1 MKRLAPLLLIV
12 LSLFISPFAW
22 SQDGQDANSAQQ
34 AETWRNF
41 SNLIATMEH
50 VRDEL
55 GQARQ
60 VLSAAQFEG
69 ERKEAEAEVERLS
82 NELSSLQMAWELWA
96 TGGVDLQL
104 FTPSAQQQEKKFDW
118 REELQS
124 VFEPII
130 VEMRRLTERP
140 RKIERLRSEHA
151 YLQQRLTAADEA
163 LKSVNGY
170 HIKAPTPDLV
180 AAFSNLE
187 GRWQRRRDDLQTRI
201 DLVNFELQELMA
213 PKSDQEGEA
222 IETLKQLFTG
232 RLLNLLLAVLAGAV
246 VYGLFWQLNQLY
258 ARYLMRRGHSPQF
271 LTRVVHLSLVL
282 IASLLALL
290 AGMSVLYAQGDWILL
305 GLMIIILAGLVLVL
319 QRSLPGY
326 INEARLMLNIGPV
339 REGERIIYQGL
350 PWRVQSLRLQA
361 TLLNPLLSGG
371 VLRLP
376 LRELNPLIS
385 RVANERE
392 PWFPTRENDYVVLG
406 DDTYGQVVLQT
417 PETVQL
423 RVASA
428 IKTFST
434 QSFLGQA
441 PKNLSL
447 EGFLVLL
454 RFGLDYR
461 HQAEVTGAIRDAF
474 EKALT
479 VGVRHEPQGKYL
491 QTLAVE
497 FAEAASSSLDFLI
510 IARFSGEAADS
521 YMQLKRL
528 LQRIA
533 LDTCNAQGWAIP
545 FDQMTVHLVQD
556 ERIESPPLPPL
567 PEGGVSG
574 ND

>member
-1 MKRLAPLLLIV
+1 MKRLVPLLL
-12 LSLFISPFAW
+12 LMSLLVPVSPVAW
-22 SQDGQDANSAQQ
+22 SQDEQ

-41 SNLIATMEH
+41 ANLISTMEH
-50 VRDEL
+50 VQDEL
-55 GQARQ
+55 GKARK
-60 VLSAAQFEG
+60 VLSAAQFDS
-69 ERKEAEAEVERLS
+69 ERKQAEAEVERLN

-104 FTPSAQQQEKKFDW
+104 FTPGAQQQSNKFDW

-151 YLQQRLTAADEA
+151 YFQQRLKAADEA
-163 LKSVNGY
+163 LKSVNSY

-180 AAFSNLE
+180 AAFANLE
-187 GRWQRRRDDLQTRI
+187 ERWQRRRDDLQTRI

-213 PKSDQEGEA
+213 PKADQEGDA

-232 RLLNLLLAVLAGAV
+232 RLLNLLLAVLAGVV
-246 VYGLFWQLNQLY
+246 VYGLFWKLNQIY
-258 ARYLMRRGHSPQF
+258 VRYLMRHGHSPQF
-271 LTRVVHLSLVL
+271 FTRVVHLSLML
-282 IASLLALL
+282 IAALLGLL
-290 AGMSVLYAQGDWILL
+290 AGVSVLYAQGDWILL
-305 GLMIIILAGLVLVL
+305 GLMFILLAGLVLVL

-326 INEARLMLNIGPV
+326 FNEARLMLNIGPV
-339 REGERIIYQGL
+339 REGERLIYQGL
-350 PWRVQSLRLQA
+350 PWRVQSLRFQA

-385 RVANERE
+385 RVAHERE

-423 RVASA
+423 RVANA
-428 IKTFST
+428 IKSFST

-447 EGFLVLL
+447 EGFSVVL

-461 HQAEVTGAIRDAF
+461 HQAEVTGAIRDEF

-479 VGVRHEPQGKYL
+479 AGLQHEPQGKYL
-491 QTLAVE
+491 HSLVVE
-497 FAEAASSSLDFLI
+497 FAEAAASSLDFVA
-510 IARFSGEAADS
+510 IATFSGEAADS
-521 YMQLKRL
+521 YLHLQRL

-533 LDTCNAQGWAIP
+533 IDACNAQGWVIP
-545 FDQMTVHLVQD
+545 FNQMTVHLVNEED
-556 ERIESPPLPPL
+556 
-567 PEGGVSG
+567 
-574 ND
+574 